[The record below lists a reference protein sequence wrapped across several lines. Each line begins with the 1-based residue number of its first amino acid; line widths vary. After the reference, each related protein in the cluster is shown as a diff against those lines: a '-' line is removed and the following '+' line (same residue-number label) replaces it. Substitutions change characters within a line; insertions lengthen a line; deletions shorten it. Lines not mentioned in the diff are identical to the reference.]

1 MFLLPLINILAQS
14 LAALVIFVAGYL
26 ALLLCVIAGVVLV
39 HLIYKGGRLFWS
51 HVVPTHPST

>member
-51 HVVPTHPST
+51 HVAPPHPST